1 MNLKG
6 ESKTDPPWVSSTLTL
21 RDFLALRTQYHS
33 AKSTLNLSIYDGY
46 LRYIEGRL
54 REEFG
59 FDGTPLRIHVRKH
72 H

>member
-1 MNLKG
+1 
-6 ESKTDPPWVSSTLTL
+6 SVRPPTFAIFTNRPDDV
-21 RDFLALRTQYHS
+21 D
-33 AKSTLNLSIYDGY
+33 DGY